1 MIAVFLIGIATIVSL
16 LLDLPAWVFAIIN
29 MAALIEAWWATKLME
44 VSVEEFEVLLDETT
58 SIVHNSLQKTETWY
72 KYLNSTADKFTP
84 EEIEYFHLFTE
95 EELETLYY
103 LVKTL
108 QKVEEV
114 VEEESE
120 DE

>member
-1 MIAVFLIGIATIVSL
+1 
-16 LLDLPAWVFAIIN
+16 
-29 MAALIEAWWATKLME
+29 MAALVEAWWATKFTE
-44 VSVEEFEVLLDETT
+44 ACTEEFEVLLDNTAD
-58 SIVHNSLQKTETWY
+58 IVHDSLKKTETWY
-72 KYLNSTADKFTP
+72 KYLNSTADKFTR

-95 EELETLYY
+95 EELDTLYY

-108 QKVEEV
+108 QKAEEV

>member
-1 MIAVFLIGIATIVSL
+1 MIAVFIIGAATIISL
-16 LLDLPAWVFAIIN
+16 LLELPIWVFAILA
-29 MAALIEAWWATKLME
+29 MVALVEAWWATKLME
-44 VSVEEFEVLLDETT
+44 ASVEEFEVLLDETA

-95 EELETLYY
+95 EELDTLYY

-108 QKVEEV
+108 QKVEDV
-114 VEEESE
+114 VEESE